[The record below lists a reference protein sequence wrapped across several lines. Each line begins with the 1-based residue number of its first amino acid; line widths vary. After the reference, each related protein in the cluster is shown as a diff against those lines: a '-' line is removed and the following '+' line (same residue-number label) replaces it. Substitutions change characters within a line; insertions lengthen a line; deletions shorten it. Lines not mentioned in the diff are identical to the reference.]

1 MHQLRRGHGALVFTL
16 LAVNS
21 TLCHAATFELDNGIS
36 GRWDTSLSTG
46 MSISTSD
53 PDRNLLPTVY
63 DGRAAGI
70 NGNDGRMN
78 FKAGDTISRVVKGT
92 TELALSRDNLGLQI
106 SGKFWHDDLL
116 ENGDALPFEGLRR
129 LGLRFAGQVF
139 RRRTDGCLRLGRI
152 PAQ

>member
-1 MHQLRRGHGALVFTL
+1 MHHYAEAMAPLVYT
-16 LAVNS
+16 AGRQQHAR
-21 TLCHAATFELDNGIS
+21 HAATFELDNGIS

-116 ENGDALPFEGLRR
+116 ENGDA
-129 LGLRFAGQVF
+129 RF
-139 RRRTDGCLRLGRI
+139 RTSTTRASIRWPSF
-152 PAQ
+152 PAPN